1 MDLLFIA
8 YKKRKVC
15 EVYVFSVLLANYF
28 HILDTN
34 YGKIRYRIIAT
45 HSYFKACIKLLIGK
59 DHQSHLE

>member
-28 HILDTN
+28 HILDTSMA
-34 YGKIRYRIIAT
+34 KSDIE
-45 HSYFKACIKLLIGK
+45 LLPPILISK
-59 DHQSHLE
+59 HI